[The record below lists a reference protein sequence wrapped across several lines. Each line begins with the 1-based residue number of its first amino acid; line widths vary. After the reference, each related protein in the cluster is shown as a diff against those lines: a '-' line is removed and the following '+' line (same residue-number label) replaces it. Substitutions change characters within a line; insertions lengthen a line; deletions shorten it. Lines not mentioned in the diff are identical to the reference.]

1 MNKYSLCYIKNK
13 EIKLIGDL
21 DSLQSIDNYTTK
33 FDSERELIADIKLN
47 NGISDN
53 IYKVYVY
60 NKSKKKIIY
69 DGDILLFSD
78 SKNKISID
86 YVNKM
91 FREYKDNPK
100 KLLILSKMYAKKYK
114 NKDGF
119 LPKVNGLYTYAVSKI
134 DNIYDISGYDEREY
148 LSSLVTS
155 FINAEF
161 YSKLKNN
168 EVKTKYSAIREFVIK
183 TMYINGI
190 INENRPLSFLDI
202 DDKNVFKRKETV
214 EVLFDEEEFL
224 TEEDVIRS
232 CKEILKDYK
241 FDTSDGVVDGHDYIK
256 PITENELKRTLY
268 QSGKMLIKRPKED
281 SK

>member
-78 SKNKISID
+78 SKDKISIG

-134 DNIYDISGYDEREY
+134 DNTYDISGYDEREY
-148 LSSLVTS
+148 LSNLVTS

-190 INENRPLSFLDI
+190 INENRSLSFLDI
-202 DDKNVFKRKETV
+202 DDKNVFKRKEN
-214 EVLFDEEEFL
+214 EEILFDEEEFL

-256 PITENELKRTLY
+256 PITESELKITLY
-268 QSGKMLIKRPKED
+268 ESGKRLIKRPKED

>member
-91 FREYKDNPK
+91 FREYKANPK

>member
-1 MNKYSLCYIKNK
+1 MNKYSLCYIKNN
-13 EIKLIGDL
+13 EIKLIGNL
-21 DSLQSIDNYTTK
+21 DSLQSIDNYTTN
-33 FDSERELIADIKLN
+33 FDSEKELIDDIKLN
-47 NGISDN
+47 NGMSDT

-78 SKNKISID
+78 SKDKISIS

-91 FREYKDNPK
+91 FSEYKDKPK
-100 KLLILSKMYAKKYK
+100 KLLILSKMYARKYK
-114 NKDGF
+114 NKYGF
-119 LPKVNGLYTYAVSKI
+119 LPKVNGLYTYAESKV
-134 DNIYDISGYDEREY
+134 DNTYDISDYDEKEY
-148 LSSLVTS
+148 LNSLVTS

-168 EVKTKYSAIREFVIK
+168 EIKTKYSAIREFVIK
-183 TMYINGI
+183 TMYINGV
-190 INENRPLSFLDI
+190 INENRPLSFLNI
-202 DDKNVFKRKETV
+202 DYKNEFKSKESE
-214 EVLFDEEEFL
+214 EVLFDEDEFL

-241 FDTSDGVVDGHDYIK
+241 FDTSDGVVDGHDYIE
-256 PITENELKRTLY
+256 PITESELKRTLY
-268 QSGKMLIKRPKED
+268 ESGKKLIKRPKED

>member
-1 MNKYSLCYIKNK
+1 MNKYSLCYIKNN

-78 SKNKISID
+78 SKDKISID

-91 FREYKDNPK
+91 FREYKANPK

-134 DNIYDISGYDEREY
+134 DNTYDISGYDEREY

-161 YSKLKNN
+161 YSKLKYN
-168 EVKTKYSAIREFVIK
+168 EIKTKYSAIREFVIK

-190 INENRPLSFLDI
+190 INENRPLSFLNI
-202 DDKNVFKRKETV
+202 DDKNEFKRKETV

-224 TEEDVIRS
+224 TEEDIIRS
-232 CKEILKDYK
+232 CKEILKGYE

-256 PITENELKRTLY
+256 PITESELKRTLY
-268 QSGKMLIKRPKED
+268 ESGKKLIKRPKED

>member
-1 MNKYSLCYIKNK
+1 MNKYSLCYIKNNK
-13 EIKLIGDL
+13 IKLIGDL

-33 FDSERELIADIKLN
+33 FDSEKELIDDIKLN

-78 SKNKISID
+78 SKDKISID

-91 FREYKDNPK
+91 FREYKANPK

-114 NKDGF
+114 NKEGF
-119 LPKVNGLYTYAVSKI
+119 LPKVNGLYTYAESKI
-134 DNIYDISGYDEREY
+134 DNTYDISGYDDKEY
-148 LSSLVTS
+148 LNSLVTS

-168 EVKTKYSAIREFVIK
+168 EIKTKYSAIREFVIK
-183 TMYINGI
+183 TMYINGV

-202 DDKNVFKRKETV
+202 DDKNEFKSKES
-214 EVLFDEEEFL
+214 EEELFDEEEFL

-241 FDTSDGVVDGHDYIK
+241 F
-256 PITENELKRTLY
+256 
-268 QSGKMLIKRPKED
+268 
-281 SK
+281 

>member
-1 MNKYSLCYIKNK
+1 MNKYSLCYIKNN

-33 FDSERELIADIKLN
+33 FDSEKELIDDIKLN

-69 DGDILLFSD
+69 DGDILLFCD
-78 SKNKISID
+78 SKDKINID

-91 FREYKDNPK
+91 FREYKANPK
-100 KLLILSKMYAKKYK
+100 KMLILSKMYAKKYK
-114 NKDGF
+114 NKDVF

-134 DNIYDISGYDEREY
+134 DNTYDISGYDEREN

-202 DDKNVFKRKETV
+202 DDKNEFKSKESE
-214 EVLFDEEEFL
+214 EVLFDEDEFL

-256 PITENELKRTLY
+256 PITESELKRALY
-268 QSGKMLIKRPKED
+268 ESGKRLIKRPKED

>member
-1 MNKYSLCYIKNK
+1 MIKYSLCYIKNN

-21 DSLQSIDNYTTK
+21 DSLQSIDIYTTK
-33 FDSERELIADIKLN
+33 FDSEKELIDDIKLN

-78 SKNKISID
+78 SKDKISIE
-86 YVNKM
+86 YVKKM
-91 FREYKDNPK
+91 FREYKSNPK

-114 NKDGF
+114 NKEGF
-119 LPKVNGLYTYAVSKI
+119 LPKVNGLYTYAESKI
-134 DNIYDISGYDEREY
+134 DNTYDISDYDEKEY
-148 LSSLVTS
+148 LNSLVTS

-168 EVKTKYSAIREFVIK
+168 EIKTKYSAIREFVIK
-183 TMYINGI
+183 TMYIKGV

-202 DDKNVFKRKETV
+202 DDKNEFKRKEN
-214 EVLFDEEEFL
+214 EEILFDEEEFL

-256 PITENELKRTLY
+256 PITESELKRTLY
-268 QSGKMLIKRPKED
+268 ESGKKLIKRPKED

>member
-1 MNKYSLCYIKNK
+1 MNKYSLCYIKNN

-21 DSLQSIDNYTTK
+21 NSLQSIDNYTTK
-33 FDSERELIADIKLN
+33 FDSEKELIDDIKLN

-78 SKNKISID
+78 SKDKISID

-91 FREYKDNPK
+91 FREYKANPK

-134 DNIYDISGYDEREY
+134 DNTYDISGYDEKEY
-148 LSSLVTS
+148 LNSLVAS

-168 EVKTKYSAIREFVIK
+168 EIKTKYSAIREFVIK

-190 INENRPLSFLDI
+190 INENRPLSFLNI
-202 DDKNVFKRKETV
+202 DDKNEFKRKETV

-224 TEEDVIRS
+224 TEEDIIRS
-232 CKEILKDYK
+232 CKEILKGYE

-256 PITENELKRTLY
+256 PITESELKRTLY
-268 QSGKMLIKRPKED
+268 ESGKKLIKRPKED

>member
-1 MNKYSLCYIKNK
+1 MIKYSLCYIKNN

-33 FDSERELIADIKLN
+33 FDSEKELIDDIKLN

-78 SKNKISID
+78 SKDKISIS

-91 FREYKDNPK
+91 FREYKANPK

-114 NKDGF
+114 NKEGF
-119 LPKVNGLYTYAVSKI
+119 LPKVDGLYQYGISKTNNTYDTSSYSEK
-134 DNIYDISGYDEREY
+134 EY
-148 LSSLVTS
+148 LDNLLVN
-155 FINAEF
+155 FINSEF
-161 YSKLKNN
+161 YYK
-168 EVKTKYSAIREFVIK
+168 VKDNKIKEKYIAIREFVIK
-183 TMYINGI
+183 TMHINGI

-202 DDKNVFKRKETV
+202 DEKNVFKRKET
-214 EVLFDEEEFL
+214 EEILFDEEEFL

-256 PITENELKRTLY
+256 PITESELKRSLY
-268 QSGKMLIKRPKED
+268 ESGKKLIKRPKED

>member
-1 MNKYSLCYIKNK
+1 MNKYSLCYIKNN
-13 EIKLIGDL
+13 EIKLIGNL
-21 DSLQSIDNYTTK
+21 DSLQSIDNYTTN
-33 FDSERELIADIKLN
+33 FDSEKELIDDIKLN
-47 NGISDN
+47 NGMSDN

-78 SKNKISID
+78 SKDKISIS

-91 FREYKDNPK
+91 FSEYKDNPK
-100 KLLILSKMYAKKYK
+100 KLLILSKMYARKYK
-114 NKDGF
+114 NKYGF
-119 LPKVNGLYTYAVSKI
+119 LPKVNGLYTYAESKV
-134 DNIYDISGYDEREY
+134 DNTYDISDYDEKEY
-148 LSSLVTS
+148 LNSLVTS

-168 EVKTKYSAIREFVIK
+168 EIKTKYSAIREFVIK
-183 TMYINGI
+183 TMYINGV
-190 INENRPLSFLDI
+190 INENRPLSFLNI
-202 DDKNVFKRKETV
+202 DYKNEFKSKESE
-214 EVLFDEEEFL
+214 EVLFDEDEFL

-241 FDTSDGVVDGHDYIK
+241 FDTSDGVVDGHDYIE
-256 PITENELKRTLY
+256 PITESELKRTLY
-268 QSGKMLIKRPKED
+268 ESGKKLIKRPKED

>member
-1 MNKYSLCYIKNK
+1 MNKYSLCYIKNN
-13 EIKLIGDL
+13 EIKLIGNL
-21 DSLQSIDNYTTK
+21 DSLQSIDNYTTN
-33 FDSERELIADIKLN
+33 FDSEKELIDDIKLN
-47 NGISDN
+47 NGMSDN

-78 SKNKISID
+78 SKDKISIS

-91 FREYKDNPK
+91 FSEYKDKPK
-100 KLLILSKMYAKKYK
+100 KLLILSKMYARKYK
-114 NKDGF
+114 NKYGF
-119 LPKVNGLYTYAVSKI
+119 LPKVNGLYTYAESKV
-134 DNIYDISGYDEREY
+134 DNTYDISDYDEKEY
-148 LSSLVTS
+148 LNSLVTS

-168 EVKTKYSAIREFVIK
+168 EIKTKYSAIREFVIK
-183 TMYINGI
+183 TMYINGV
-190 INENRPLSFLDI
+190 INENRPLSFLNI
-202 DDKNVFKRKETV
+202 DYKNEFKSKESE
-214 EVLFDEEEFL
+214 EVLFDEDEFL

-241 FDTSDGVVDGHDYIK
+241 FDTSDGVVDGHDYVE
-256 PITENELKRTLY
+256 PITESELKRTLY
-268 QSGKMLIKRPKED
+268 ESGKKLIKRPKED

>member
-134 DNIYDISGYDEREY
+134 DNTYDISGYDEREY

-268 QSGKMLIKRPKED
+268 ESGKMLIKRPKED